1 MTGTLGVK
9 SSLPRRGRHAR
20 DQSCGHWN
28 RRHFSRRSKRKLHW
42 SNNGQV
48 LIICTSGPPTL
59 VYSQICL
66 KILLC
71 SWIFSETFNC
81 AIQTKQIFWFWNIG
95 PCRFVSFRLCPRCF
109 WLENK
114 SFWFGLI
121 IHMFTLINVLCY
133 FVHKISLMLSI
144 IEANIKL
151 QKNINDFG
159 CPCGH

>member
-1 MTGTLGVK
+1 MLGTRVVDIGIVGTLVADRRESFTGATMVK
-9 SSLPRRGRHAR
+9 
-20 DQSCGHWN
+20 
-28 RRHFSRRSKRKLHW
+28 F
-42 SNNGQV
+42 
-48 LIICTSGPPTL
+48 LIIWTYGPPTL
-59 VYSQICL
+59 VYSQIFL

-114 SFWFGLI
+114 SFWFDPI
-121 IHMFTLINVLCY
+121 IYMFTLINCLCY

-144 IEANIKL
+144 IKANIKL

-159 CPCGH
+159 CPCGHQLYYRWPV